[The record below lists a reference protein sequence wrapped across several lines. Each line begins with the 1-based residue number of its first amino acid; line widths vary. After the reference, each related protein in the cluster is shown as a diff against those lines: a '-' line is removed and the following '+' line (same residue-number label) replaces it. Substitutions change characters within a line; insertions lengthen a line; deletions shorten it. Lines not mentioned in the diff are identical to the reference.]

1 MSTRVASARRLSS
14 SRFLARVLAAGK
26 PSALPPRFIPPALA
40 TARTQLPTGSGYVHE
55 AKLDGYRMQA
65 HLHDGRVT
73 LLSRNALDWTARLP
87 AIADDVARLPAG
99 KLVLGGEV
107 VSAAGSGRADFAQLQ
122 DDLKRKRYDRLCYF
136 AFDPLHLDGFDVRGA
151 PLIER
156 KRVLQAFLAEANG
169 RAARVLYVDH
179 YEDGG

>member
-1 MSTRVASARRLSS
+1 
-14 SRFLARVLAAGK
+14 
-26 PSALPPRFIPPALA
+26 
-40 TARTQLPTGSGYVHE
+40 
-55 AKLDGYRMQA
+55 MQA

>member
-107 VSAAGSGRADFAQLQ
+107 SLRLVVDVPTLRSFRTISSASATTVSATLPSTPCTSTASTCAV
-122 DDLKRKRYDRLCYF
+122 RL
-136 AFDPLHLDGFDVRGA
+136 
-151 PLIER
+151 
-156 KRVLQAFLAEANG
+156 
-169 RAARVLYVDH
+169 
-179 YEDGG
+179 